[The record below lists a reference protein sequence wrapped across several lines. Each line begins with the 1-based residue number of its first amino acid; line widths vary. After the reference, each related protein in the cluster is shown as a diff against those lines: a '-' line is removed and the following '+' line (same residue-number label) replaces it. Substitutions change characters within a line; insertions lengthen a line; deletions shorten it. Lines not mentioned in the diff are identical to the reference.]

1 LRHLSHFC
9 YMLKPTQEIWK
20 FLKEH
25 LVTRKPEKHKFLTIL
40 KNKKWLNFARENTK
54 DTRERIS
61 SRVLVA

>member
-1 LRHLSHFC
+1 
-9 YMLKPTQEIWK
+9 MLKPTREIWK

-40 KNKKWLNFARENTK
+40 KKKELAKICRENTK

>member
-1 LRHLSHFC
+1 
-9 YMLKPTQEIWK
+9 MLKPTREIWK

-40 KNKKWLNFARENTK
+40 KKKNWLNFARENTK

>member
-9 YMLKPTQEIWK
+9 YMLKPTREIWK

-40 KNKKWLNFARENTK
+40 KKKNCLNFARENTK

-61 SRVLVA
+61 SRVSVA

>member
-1 LRHLSHFC
+1 
-9 YMLKPTQEIWK
+9 MLKPTREIWK
-20 FLKEH
+20 FLKEN

-40 KNKKWLNFARENTK
+40 KKKNWLNFARENPK